1 LTAVTPVGATFLAGG
16 VVSSSMRISPGENPT
31 PVSLV
36 GR

>member
-1 LTAVTPVGATFLAGG
+1 VGATFLAGG
-16 VVSSSMRISPGENPT
+16 VVSTPLFFSLKISPGENPA